1 MLRIDEAS
9 VRALLLDIEG
19 TTTPVDF
26 VYQVLFPFASQRLD
40 SFLRQYSR
48 DPEVRAHI
56 EALKAQQK
64 VDQEQGL
71 HPPEISGESDESE
84 LRSVD
89 RFAVTNDI
97 VAYAQWLIARDSK
110 CTALKTL
117 QGKIWQA
124 GYESG
129 ELRGQVYPDVPRA
142 FERWRRQGRQ
152 TCIYSSGSVLPRAF
166 ERWRRQGRQTCIY
179 SSGSVLAQQLLFRTT
194 PAGDLTVYLAHF
206 FDTKIG
212 IKTDAESYR
221 KITAALASPQR
232 SVLFISDAIKELD
245 AAQAAGMQT
254 ALCVRSEADKSVPSR
269 HPTIRT
275 FDEVFP

>member
-1 MLRIDEAS
+1 MLPAG
-9 VRALLLDIEG
+9 LP
-19 TTTPVDF
+19 TTPTAPWTANLS
-26 VYQVLFPFASQRLD
+26 LFAGGPRTYLRKPRRSSASAANR
-40 SFLRQYSR
+40 
-48 DPEVRAHI
+48 
-56 EALKAQQK
+56 
-64 VDQEQGL
+64 
-71 HPPEISGESDESE
+71 
-84 LRSVD
+84 
-89 RFAVTNDI
+89 
-97 VAYAQWLIARDSK
+97 
-110 CTALKTL
+110 
-117 QGKIWQA
+117 
-124 GYESG
+124 
-129 ELRGQVYPDVPRA
+129 RGFR
-142 FERWRRQGRQ
+142 
-152 TCIYSSGSVLPRAF
+152 PRAF

-254 ALCVRSEADKSVPSR
+254 ALCVRSEGDKSVPSR
-269 HPTIRT
+269 HPVIRT

>member
-1 MLRIDEAS
+1 MLGARVHTSASRGEVARVLRIDEAS

-40 SFLRQYSR
+40 RFLRQHSR

-64 VDQEQGL
+64 LDQEQGL
-71 HPPEISGESDESE
+71 HPPELSGESEESE

-110 CTALKTL
+110 CTALKAL

-152 TCIYSSGSVLPRAF
+152 ICIYSSGSM
-166 ERWRRQGRQTCIY
+166 
-179 SSGSVLAQQLLFRTT
+179 LAQQLLFRTT
-194 PAGDLTVYLAHF
+194 PAGDLTVYLDGF
-206 FDTKIG
+206 FDTEIG

-254 ALCVRSEADKSVPSR
+254 ALCVRSEGDKSVPSR
-269 HPTIRT
+269 HPVIRT

>member
-1 MLRIDEAS
+1 MLGARVHTSASRGEVARVLRIDEAS

-26 VYQVLFPFASQRLD
+26 VYHVLFPFASQRLD
-40 SFLRQYSR
+40 SFLRQHFR
-48 DPEVRAHI
+48 DPGVRAHI

-64 VDQEQGL
+64 LDQEQGL
-71 HPPEISGESDESE
+71 HPPDLPGDSEESE
-84 LRSVD
+84 LGSV
-89 RFAVTNDI
+89 A
-97 VAYAQWLIARDSK
+97 AYAQWLIARDSK
-110 CTALKTL
+110 CTALKAL

-129 ELRGQVYPDVPRA
+129 ELRGQVYPDV
-142 FERWRRQGRQ
+142 
-152 TCIYSSGSVLPRAF
+152 PRAF

-254 ALCVRSEADKSVPSR
+254 ALCVRSEGDKSVPSR
-269 HPTIRT
+269 HPVIRT